1 MNVFNF
7 IQININ
13 KKDKSN
19 QNVRQEKLSI
29 SELKKD
35 LQHIPP
41 RNSWDDYVRR
51 SKMQK

>member
-29 SELKKD
+29 SELRKD
-35 LQHIPP
+35 LPYIPP
-41 RNSWDDYVRR
+41 RNAWDDYIRR
-51 SKMQK
+51 SKNQK